1 MIANNQFR
9 GKNVFVLGLGRTG
22 LSVLTAFQKI
32 GIEAVGWDDNPKSLE
47 EARSLGFKFEDIT
60 FKTNWQNTDLLVI
73 SPGIPYLYPKPHQ
86 VIANA
91 RKKSEKSIS

>member
-32 GIEAVGWDDNPKSLE
+32 GIEAVGWDDNLKS
-47 EARSLGFKFEDIT
+47 
-60 FKTNWQNTDLLVI
+60 
-73 SPGIPYLYPKPHQ
+73 
-86 VIANA
+86 
-91 RKKSEKSIS
+91 